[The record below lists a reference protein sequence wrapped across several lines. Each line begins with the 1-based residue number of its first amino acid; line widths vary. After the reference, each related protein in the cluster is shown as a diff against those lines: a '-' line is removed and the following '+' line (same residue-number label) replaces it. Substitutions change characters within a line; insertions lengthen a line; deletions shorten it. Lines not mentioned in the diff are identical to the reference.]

1 MVDMRKLF
9 GTTGRLR
16 LFRLLRSGR
25 MGDMDASVRTDPT
38 EDREQKKTLNSD
50 AYVLAKTRMHEIE
63 AQKAMVLFE
72 SRHDK
77 WKSGGAL

>member
-1 MVDMRKLF
+1 MRKLF
-9 GTTGRLR
+9 GPTRKLR

-25 MGDMDASVRTDPT
+25 MGDVDAFVHAGIN
-38 EDREQKKTLNSD
+38 EDREQTKTFNSN
-50 AYVLAKTRMHEIE
+50 AYVLAKNRMHEIE